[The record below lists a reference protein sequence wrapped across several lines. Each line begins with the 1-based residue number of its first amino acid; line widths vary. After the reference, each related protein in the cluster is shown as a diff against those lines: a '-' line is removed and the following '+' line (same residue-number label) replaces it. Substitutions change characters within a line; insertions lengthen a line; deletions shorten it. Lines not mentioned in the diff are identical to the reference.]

1 MELICYSRRPQ
12 WMLLLL
18 FSGNAGRD
26 KPEAAQQ
33 GRAGRRLNAE
43 LADLT
48 ALCRSGVRCQK
59 LTLIDRRSAM
69 LWVGPLTG
77 TEVYT

>member
-33 GRAGRRLNAE
+33 GRTGLNAE

-69 LWVGPLTG
+69 LWIGPLTG